1 MKFEKTITLTAY
13 EVEYIDQR
21 QPKPRT
27 VHRETVVLDGGKLS
41 ALERLGLRPAGYLTQ
56 QFERSGYTVA
66 TIRRG
71 ESINAR
77 VDLSALWGETQRE
90 IQAEHF
96 TALAARLN
104 EKLGGGSDADA

>member
-1 MKFEKTITLTAY
+1 MKFEKTITMAAY
-13 EVEYIDQR
+13 KVEYIDQR

-41 ALERLGLRPAGYLTQ
+41 ALERLGMRPAGYLAQ

-71 ESINAR
+71 ETINAN
-77 VDLSALWGETQRE
+77 VDLAELWDKTRKE
-90 IQAEHF
+90 IQ
-96 TALAARLN
+96 LQQVVAAASR
-104 EKLGGGSDADA
+104 LGGGSDADK

>member
-1 MKFEKTITLTAY
+1 MKFEKTINLTAY

-41 ALERLGLRPAGYLTQ
+41 ALERLGMRPAGYIMQ

-66 TIRRG
+66 NIRRG
-71 ESINAR
+71 ETINAH
-77 VDLSALWGETQRE
+77 VNLAELWDKTRKE
-90 IQAEHF
+90 IQLQQVVA
-96 TALAARLN
+96 AAAR
-104 EKLGGGSDADA
+104 LGGGSDAAE

>member
-1 MKFEKTITLTAY
+1 MKFFKTINLTAY

-41 ALERLGLRPAGYLTQ
+41 ALERLGMRPAGYLAQ

-71 ESINAR
+71 ETINAH
-77 VDLSALWGETQRE
+77 VDLAELWDKTRKE
-90 IQAEHF
+90 IELQQVVA
-96 TALAARLN
+96 AAARL
-104 EKLGGGSDADA
+104 GGGDHAEG

>member
-27 VHRETVVLDGGKLS
+27 IHRETVVLDGGKLS
-41 ALERLGLRPAGYLTQ
+41 ALERLGMRPAGYLAQ
-56 QFERSGYTVA
+56 QFERNGYTVT

-71 ESINAR
+71 ETINAN
-77 VDLSALWGETQRE
+77 VDLAELWDKTRKE
-90 IQAEHF
+90 IELQQVVA
-96 TALAARLN
+96 AAARQ
-104 EKLGGGSDADA
+104 GGGSDAAE

>member
-1 MKFEKTITLTAY
+1 MKFLETIRLTAY

-21 QPKPRT
+21 QTKPRT
-27 VHRETVVLDGGKLS
+27 IHRETVVLDGGKLS

-56 QFERSGYTVA
+56 QFERNGYTVA

-71 ESINAR
+71 ETINAR

>member
-41 ALERLGLRPAGYLTQ
+41 ALERLGMRPAGYLAQ

-71 ESINAR
+71 ETINAH
-77 VDLSALWGETQRE
+77 VDLAELWGKTRKE
-90 IQAEHF
+90 IELQQVVA
-96 TALAARLN
+96 AAAR
-104 EKLGGGSDADA
+104 LGGGSDADK

>member
-27 VHRETVVLDGGKLS
+27 VHRETVVIDDGKLS
-41 ALERLGLRPAGYLTQ
+41 ALERLGLRPAGYLAQ

-71 ESINAR
+71 ETINAH
-77 VDLSALWGETQRE
+77 VDLAELWDKTRNE
-90 IQAEHF
+90 IRLEQF
-96 TALAARLN
+96 TALAAQ
-104 EKLGGGSDADA
+104 LGGGSDAVE

>member
-13 EVEYIDQR
+13 EVEYIDQL

-27 VHRETVVLDGGKLS
+27 IHRETVVLDGGKLS

-56 QFERSGYTVA
+56 QFERNGYTVA

-71 ESINAR
+71 DSINAN
-77 VDLSALWGETQRE
+77 VDLAELWDKTRKE
-90 IQAEHF
+90 IELQQVVA
-96 TALAARLN
+96 AAARQ
-104 EKLGGGSDADA
+104 GGGSDAAE

>member
-1 MKFEKTITLTAY
+1 MKLEKIITLTAY

-41 ALERLGLRPAGYLTQ
+41 ALERLGMRPAGYLAQ

-71 ESINAR
+71 ETINAH
-77 VDLSALWGETQRE
+77 VDLAELWDKTRKE
-90 IQAEHF
+90 IELQQVV
-96 TALAARLN
+96 AAAAQ
-104 EKLGGGSDADA
+104 LGGGGNAEG